1 MLLNG
6 KPIALICCL
15 SLSPPVFFL
24 SESLLKKQRDPTCC
38 LPRQCASQLLEAP
51 CSRDKAL

>member
-1 MLLNG
+1 MGSLTNAYCPDLLFVVV
-6 KPIALICCL
+6 
-15 SLSPPVFFL
+15 PPLFFL

-51 CSRDKAL
+51 CSREKAI